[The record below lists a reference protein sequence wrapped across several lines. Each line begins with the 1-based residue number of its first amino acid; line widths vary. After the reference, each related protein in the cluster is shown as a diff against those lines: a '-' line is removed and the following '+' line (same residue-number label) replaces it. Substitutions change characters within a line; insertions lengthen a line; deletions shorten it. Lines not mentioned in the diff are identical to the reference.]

1 MTQKSSSISLIIG
14 LLLLAGV
21 GWYGYDQFQQ
31 FDTARARLSQADAAL
46 LELEQDRTQATAE
59 YQSAQKDAVDQA
71 STQTEKVDKIF
82 PKSEEL
88 TGLTRLLD
96 EFAFQN
102 HFRNNPFFISQLTY
116 GEPGE
121 PKEGAAYRVLPI
133 TLNLDTSER
142 NLQKFLE
149 FINNSGSLS
158 GGVPLL
164 AVQGLTIQ
172 TNQQDP
178 SVMKAQVTLH
188 AYLQSL

>member
-1 MTQKSSSISLIIG
+1 MTKSSSLSLIIG

-21 GWYGYDQFQQ
+21 GWYGYGQFLE
-31 FDTARARLSQADAAL
+31 FSTVRAQLSQADAAVL
-46 LELEQDRTQATAE
+46 TLEQDRARITGE
-59 YQSAQKDAVDQA
+59 YEAAQKEAVQQT
-71 STQTEKVDKIF
+71 SVQTEKVAKVF
-82 PKSEEL
+82 PAAEDL

-102 HFRNNPFFISQLTY
+102 HYRNNPFFINQLTY
-116 GEPGE
+116 AEPSDDKNGE
-121 PKEGAAYRVLPI
+121 YRVIPI
-133 TLNLDTSER
+133 TMNLDTSER

-172 TNQQDP
+172 TNQQDA
-178 SVMKAQVTLH
+178 SIMKVQITLH
-188 AYLQSL
+188 AYLQLL